1 MQGLW
6 NVQMTFPELEENR
19 FPLASNID
27 QDKLLLTDGKNC
39 HRFEQLEEDV
49 SKSPEWS
56 ELFNEKLPNEYLNE
70 NLYDWLRD
78 ETDTHD
84 FDLLQMSDVATYVH
98 IATWHGM
105 KLEFPVSEEHF
116 KWCQVSSD
124 EFVYEWLAASPEFWQ
139 LGVNKILS
147 LLDEAFDVVF
157 ER

>member
-6 NVQMTFPELEENR
+6 NSPLTFPELEENR
-19 FPLASNID
+19 FPLATRID

-84 FDLLQMSDVATYVH
+84 YDLLQMSDVATYVH

-157 ER
+157 